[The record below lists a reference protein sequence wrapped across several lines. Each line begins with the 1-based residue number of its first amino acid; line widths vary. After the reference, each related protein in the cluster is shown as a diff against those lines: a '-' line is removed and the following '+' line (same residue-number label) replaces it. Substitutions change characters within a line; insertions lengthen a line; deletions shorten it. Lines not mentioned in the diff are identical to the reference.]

1 MDDVDQVL
9 VTGTGVSAK
18 VVEYCRKLGPQE
30 TTLMREQL
38 NELKR
43 ELQQAGD
50 PAEKDEAT
58 LKLVARIE
66 KRMAEYVNRPACA
79 SISSLVF
86 VEVTVAPDAE
96 PGVRELRLATPRGVS
111 NPLVFHV
118 GQLPEFSRKPMIT
131 SDFQVL
137 GKEELALRKRP
148 PDEVEQRISVP
159 CTANGQVA
167 SGEVNWYRFE
177 ARKGQRLVLSA
188 AARELIPY
196 IADAVPGWFQPVLA
210 VCDASGKELAYND
223 DFRFK
228 PDPTL
233 IFEVPQDGEYLFSI
247 TDAIFR
253 GREDFVYRVTIGEL
267 PLVTSIFPLGGQVG
281 AVGKI
286 EMKGW
291 NLETAELT
299 PPPADAGPGVHL
311 LAASKDEFVS
321 NRVPFALDTLPEG
334 FDQEPNND
342 ASSAQKVQLPI
353 ILNGRMD
360 RANDEDVFQVEGRAG
375 DSIVAEVTVR
385 RLDSP
390 LDSLLRVTDASGK
403 VLAFNDDHEDAGA
416 GTNTHHAD
424 SYLMVTLPA
433 DGKYFVHLTDTAR
446 TGGDEYA
453 YRLRIS
459 APQPDFALRVVPSSV
474 TLRGKGTATVSVYA
488 IRKDGFTGEIKL
500 SLKDPPEGFSSVA
513 HFPVGNAGSGE
524 ADGEDHPDGDEGTR
538 QPDRRRPGEDSGPGR
553 RPRGR
558 AGGRQD
564 AGLPVAASRSCRG
577 TESPGLR
584 PVLHSLRPNASRRRP
599 RSKRPP
605 TAPSAPPKT
614 EPPKFTKSQVTG
626 RLRQLKILYEDWLL
640 TDDFYARKVAE
651 CEALRRVVR
660 FGLAIPIRAPA
671 LPSVRS
677 LQSQRNSTDGR
688 AGARMKSTLGT
699 TRPIPAGGSV
709 TSARLVILRGG
720 MQSRWP
726 AADRPPRPT
735 GPRPSVRG
743 RWLASKIRRRSRSG
757 CTEPPGRARGA

>member
-1 MDDVDQVL
+1 MSRVHWLPILGLAGMLTLASFASAQTRPYIGFVYPAGGQQGTTFHVKLGGQGMDDVDRVL

-18 VVEYCRKLGPQE
+18 VVEYLRKLGPQE

-66 KRMAEYVNRPACA
+66 KRMAEYVNRPACS

-177 ARKGQRLVLSA
+177 ARKDQRLVFST
-188 AARELIPY
+188 AARQLIPY
-196 IADAVPGWFQPVLA
+196 IADAVPGWFQPVIA
-210 VCDASGKELAYND
+210 VCDATGKELAYND

-253 GREDFVYRVTIGEL
+253 GREDFVYRVTISEL

-286 EMKGW
+286 GMQGW
-291 NLETAELT
+291 NLETAELMPL
-299 PPPADAGPGVHL
+299 PPDAGPGVQL
-311 LAASKDEFVS
+311 LATSKDEFVS
-321 NRVPFALDTLPEG
+321 NRVPFALDTLPDG
-334 FDQEPNND
+334 FDQEPNNS
-342 ASSAQKVQLPI
+342 AARAQKVQLPV

-360 RANDEDVFQVEGRAG
+360 RANDEDVFQIEGRAG
-375 DSIVAEVTVR
+375 DALVAEVMAR

-424 SYLMVTLPA
+424 SYLMGTLPA
-433 DGKYFVHLTDTAR
+433 DGKYFIHLTDTAR
-446 TGGDEYA
+446 SGGDEYA

-459 APQPDFALRVVPSSV
+459 APQPDFALRVVPSSIAM
-474 TLRGKGTATVSVYA
+474 RSKGTATVSVYA

-500 SLKDPPEGFSSVA
+500 RLKDPPEGFSASPISLSATQEVVRLTVKTALTETADPVNLIVEGRAKIGDRDVA
-513 HFPVGNAGSGE
+513 HE
-524 ADGEDHPDGDEGTR
+524 AVPAEDKMQAFLWRHLVPAEELKALVYDPSYTPPPKR
-538 QPDRRRPGEDSGPGR
+538 VPPP
-553 RPRGR
+553 
-558 AGGRQD
+558 
-564 AGLPVAASRSCRG
+564 AAIE
-577 TESPGLR
+577 TP
-584 PVLHSLRPNASRRRP
+584 A
-599 RSKRPP
+599 P
-605 TAPSAPPKT
+605 TPSAAPKT
-614 EPPKFTKSQVTG
+614 EPPKFSKSQVTG
-626 RLRQLKILYEDWLL
+626 RLRQLKFLYEDWLL

-651 CEALRRVVR
+651 CEALR
-660 FGLAIPIRAPA
+660 
-671 LPSVRS
+671 
-677 LQSQRNSTDGR
+677 
-688 AGARMKSTLGT
+688 
-699 TRPIPAGGSV
+699 
-709 TSARLVILRGG
+709 
-720 MQSRWP
+720 
-726 AADRPPRPT
+726 
-735 GPRPSVRG
+735 
-743 RWLASKIRRRSRSG
+743 
-757 CTEPPGRARGA
+757 

>member
-1 MDDVDQVL
+1 MSKILWLPVVGLAGMLAVASSSPAQTRQTGPYIGFVYPAGGQQGTTFQVKLGGQGLDDVDQVL

-30 TTLMREQL
+30 MTLMREQL

-66 KRMAEYVNRPACA
+66 KRMGEYVNRPAC
-79 SISSLVF
+79 SSLSSLVF
-86 VEVTVAPDAE
+86 IEVTVAPDAE
-96 PGVRELRLATPRGVS
+96 PGVRELRLATLRGVS

-118 GQLPEFSRKPMIT
+118 GQLPEFSRTPMRT
-131 SDFQVL
+131 ADFQVL

-148 PDEVEQRISVP
+148 ADEVEQRIAVP

-177 ARKGQRLVLSA
+177 ARKGQRLVLST

-196 IADAVPGWFQPVLA
+196 IADAVPGWFQPVIA
-210 VCDASGKELAYND
+210 VCDASGRELAYND

-233 IFEVPQDGEYLFSI
+233 AFQVPQDGEYLFSI

-253 GREDFVYRVTIGEL
+253 GREDFVYRVTISEL
-267 PLVTSIFPLGGQVG
+267 PLVTSIFPLGAQVG

-291 NLETAELT
+291 NLDMAELL
-299 PPPADAGPGVHL
+299 PLPADAGPGVHW

-321 NRVPFALDTLPEG
+321 NRVPFALDTLPDG
-334 FDQEPNND
+334 FDREPNND

-360 RANDEDVFQVEGRAG
+360 RANDEDVFQVAGRAG
-375 DSIVAEVTVR
+375 DTIVAEVTAR

-433 DGKYFVHLTDTAR
+433 DGPYFVHLTDTAR
-446 TGGDEYA
+446 MGGDEYA

-474 TLRGKGTATVSVYA
+474 AAASLSNSRTAPEPAVRLRRSPAIAYDSV
-488 IRKDGFTGEIKL
+488 
-500 SLKDPPEGFSSVA
+500 
-513 HFPVGNAGSGE
+513 PVRAACNARSMDMAGSGQ
-524 ADGEDHPDGDEGTR
+524 AIIVPAT
-538 QPDRRRPGEDSGPGR
+538 PPM
-553 RPRGR
+553 
-558 AGGRQD
+558 
-564 AGLPVAASRSCRG
+564 VSRFSC
-577 TESPGLR
+577 
-584 PVLHSLRPNASRRRP
+584 
-599 RSKRPP
+599 
-605 TAPSAPPKT
+605 
-614 EPPKFTKSQVTG
+614 
-626 RLRQLKILYEDWLL
+626 
-640 TDDFYARKVAE
+640 
-651 CEALRRVVR
+651 
-660 FGLAIPIRAPA
+660 
-671 LPSVRS
+671 SV
-677 LQSQRNSTDGR
+677 
-688 AGARMKSTLGT
+688 
-699 TRPIPAGGSV
+699 
-709 TSARLVILRGG
+709 
-720 MQSRWP
+720 
-726 AADRPPRPT
+726 
-735 GPRPSVRG
+735 
-743 RWLASKIRRRSRSG
+743 
-757 CTEPPGRARGA
+757 